1 MENIFDSGTFSLI
14 ILPIL
19 IFFSPYRRCYLR
31 DHQDNIRFKGLKW
44 LAPVFGF
51 FEIMIWLFAIGQVFS
66 NLTNISYY
74 VAYAGGFA
82 CGNFVGILIEEKM
95 AIGTLIV
102 RIITRNDGLQLI
114 EMLRSQN
121 FGVTSFDAQGSTG
134 KVKII
139 YSIIKRRDLPR
150 IVEIIKT
157 FNPRAFYSIEE
168 VRSASEGIFPPHK
181 QRSMSDFPVF
191 SGL

>member
-1 MENIFDSGTFSLI
+1 
-14 ILPIL
+14 
-19 IFFSPYRRCYLR
+19 
-31 DHQDNIRFKGLKW
+31 
-44 LAPVFGF
+44 
-51 FEIMIWLFAIGQVFS
+51 
-66 NLTNISYY
+66 
-74 VAYAGGFA
+74 
-82 CGNFVGILIEEKM
+82 
-95 AIGTLIV
+95 
-102 RIITRNDGLQLI
+102 
-114 EMLRSQN
+114 MLRSQC

-181 QRSMSDFPVF
+181 QRSMSDFPGFFRLVRP
-191 SGL
+191 GK